1 MVAIGAHSGAAASVP
16 AEKPGSTAGVSGA
29 VVTRAKR
36 GVPLRLSLVALTV
49 LLMAVG
55 LLVSGIAV
63 TSAMKSDLMS
73 RTDAGLVTA
82 VDSWAKPKMR
92 ISESPGPPPGPRRP
106 PSPYF
111 VQSTLYDGSVI
122 SSNDFDDQP
131 AISALPAGDYG
142 PATVNSAD
150 GDGPQ
155 WRVIKRSSP
164 EGQSIVAIPLTDVN
178 KTISR
183 LQWLEF
189 GIGAAIVLVIG
200 VLSYLLFRSSLRP
213 LRRVEETA
221 HAIAAGNLNMRV
233 PSAAPNTEV
242 GSLSSSLNTM
252 LGQIQH
258 AFATTAASEQQARA
272 SEEQARASEEKMRR
286 FIADA
291 SHELRTPLTSIKGF
305 AELSRSGALPDTGD
319 ALRRIDDEA
328 GRMALLVEDLL
339 TLARLD
345 AHRPLNSEPV
355 DVLSLAADA
364 VQAARV
370 AAPQRSIRL
379 QFGDSDE
386 PPIVLGDASR
396 LMQVIRNLVNNAV
409 VHTPKDASIT
419 VGVDVDSGDTGGVG
433 GSHDDV
439 VITVVDTGQGL
450 EPADLEHVFERF
462 YRGDSSRYRGEG
474 GGSGL
479 GLSIVAALVDAHGG
493 RVGVESTP
501 GQGACFWVRLPRLT
515 S

>member
-1 MVAIGAHSGAAASVP
+1 MVAVGAQSGAASAVA
-16 AEKPGSTAGVSGA
+16 AEKSEPVAGS

-36 GVPLRLSLVALTV
+36 GVPLRVSLVALTV
-49 LLMAVG
+49 LLVAVG

-73 RTDAGLVTA
+73 RTDAGLATA

-131 AISALPAGDYG
+131 AISTLPAGDYG

-200 VLSYLLFRSSLRP
+200 VLSYLLVRSSLRP

-258 AFATTAASEQQARA
+258 AFATTAASEQ
-272 SEEQARASEEKMRR
+272 QARASEEKMRR

-345 AHRPLNSEPV
+345 AHRPLNTEPV

-419 VGVDVDSGDTGGVG
+419 VGVDVDSGDTVGVG

-439 VITVVDTGQGL
+439 VITVADTGQGL
-450 EPADLEHVFERF
+450 DPADLEHVFERF

-501 GQGACFWVRLPRLT
+501 GQGARFWVRLPRLT